1 MRYPL
6 GSSKRLLVDGQVVL
20 ATVSRAIGNMRILSW
35 GNGHCA
41 TMFVGPDGK
50 LSSKGSR

>member
-1 MRYPL
+1 M
-6 GSSKRLLVDGQVVL
+6 VEGQMVV
-20 ATVSRAIGNMRILSW
+20 ATVTREVGNMRILSW

-41 TMFVGPDGK
+41 TMYVGPDGK